1 MHFAHVKEN
10 VFQTLL
16 LGGGA
21 SFRINQMLPNGPDL
35 TPTLNI
41 GEIVTV
47 EGMVHVQVAK

>member
-1 MHFAHVKEN
+1 MYFAHMKKN

-21 SFRINQMLPNGPDL
+21 SFRIDQMLSNGSDL